1 MSYEAL
7 LKQPLS
13 QREKEPLFRAALID
27 AYCHHLAACPPFRRF
42 CERRKFDP
50 EGWERIEELPF
61 LPAALFKRRLLS
73 SVAPGQ
79 QLRIVNSSATS
90 GQRPSRIPIDQVTSS
105 RQSRTL
111 LWLLADLLGKER
123 LPFYLL
129 SEPSMGEGGE
139 ISARSAALRGFLMAA
154 SSVTVI
160 DCPEQ
165 LGPGVLLGYPS
176 QLYRQLL
183 LPLGE
188 ARLSLPELQVVHF
201 GGWKREEG
209 GHPAQLRALF
219 EERLGVSRV
228 VDLYGLTEQ
237 LGIVYADV
245 GDRARRVPSVSEVV
259 VRDLHTLC
267 PVADGAVGLLQL
279 ITPLPRSY
287 PGLSLLLDD
296 LGRIVRRDEQGVAF
310 ELLGRAERAERRG
323 CGL

>member
-13 QREKEPLFRAALID
+13 QSEKEPLFRAALVESLR
-27 AYCHHLAACPPFRRF
+27 HHLAACPPFRRF
-42 CERRKFDP
+42 CELRKFDP

-73 SVAPGQ
+73 SVPPEK
-79 QLRIVNSSATS
+79 QLRIVTSSATS
-90 GQRPSRIPIDQVTSS
+90 SQTPSRIPIDSVTSV

-111 LWLLADLLGKER
+111 LWLLADLLGSER
-123 LPFYLL
+123 LPFFLL
-129 SEPSMGEGGE
+129 SEPSMGQGGE

-154 SSVTVI
+154 SSVTVV
-160 DCPEQ
+160 DSPEQ
-165 LGPGVLLGYPS
+165 LGRGVLLGYPS

-183 LPLGE
+183 LPLE
-188 ARLSLPELQVVHF
+188 KKRSLPELQVVHF

-209 GHPAQLRALF
+209 IDPARLRALF

-237 LGIVYADV
+237 LGIVYADL
-245 GDRARRVPSVSEVV
+245 GEGIRRVPSVSEVV
-259 VRDLHTLC
+259 VRDPRTLR
-267 PVADGAVGLLQL
+267 PVADGEVGLLQL
-279 ITPLPRSY
+279 ITPLPYSY
-287 PGLSLLLDD
+287 PGLSLLVDD
-296 LGRIVRRDEQGVAF
+296 LGRIVRRDERGVAF

>member
-7 LKQPLS
+7 LKPHS
-13 QREKEPLFRAALID
+13 EKEPLFRAALID
-27 AYCHHLAACPPFRRF
+27 SFRHHIAACPPFRRF
-42 CERRKFDP
+42 CELRKFDP

-73 SVAPGQ
+73 SVPVEE
-79 QLRIVNSSATS
+79 QLRIVTSSATS
-90 GQRPSRIPIDQVTSS
+90 GQTPSRIPIDRVTSG

-111 LWLLADLLGKER
+111 LSLLADLLGSER
-123 LPFYLL
+123 LPFFLL

-154 SSVTVI
+154 SSVTVV
-160 DCPEQ
+160 DSPEQ
-165 LGPGVLLGYPS
+165 LGRGVLLGYPS

-183 LPLGE
+183 LPGI
-188 ARLSLPELQVVHF
+188 RLSLPELQVVHF

-209 GHPAQLRALF
+209 IDPARLRALF

-228 VDLYGLTEQ
+228 VDLYGVTEQ
-237 LGIVYADV
+237 LGIVYAEL
-245 GDRARRVPSVSEVV
+245 GDGARRVPAVSELV
-259 VRDLHTLC
+259 VRDPRTLR
-267 PVADGAVGLLQL
+267 PVADGEVGLLQL
-279 ITPLPRSY
+279 ITPLPYSY
-287 PGLSLLLDD
+287 PGLSILFDD
-296 LGRIVRRDEQGVAF
+296 LGRIVCRDERGVAF